1 MKIALLGYGKMGQA
15 IEKIAL
21 ERGHEIVLRKD
32 EFNTYEGLSNA
43 DVAIDFSIPAVA
55 VSNISSCFHE
65 NVPVISG
72 TTGWLEHYDEMVS
85 LCKEKNGTFI
95 SSSNFSLGVNLFFE
109 LNEYLAKMMSKFD
122 TYKVQMEEIHH
133 TQKLDAPSG
142 TAISLAKG
150 VIENSLYT
158 NWTLEEPKTNEIHI
172 EAKRIGTVPGT
183 HTVTYNSPIDAIEIK
198 HTAHN
203 REGFA
208 LGAVIAAEWIVGK
221 KGIFTMKDVLNF
233 NTLV

>member
-1 MKIALLGYGKMGQA
+1 MKIALLGYGKMGQT
-15 IEKIAL
+15 IERIAL
-21 ERGHEIVLRKD
+21 ERGHEIVLKKD

-43 DVAIDFSIPAVA
+43 DVAIDFSIPKVA
-55 VSNISSCFHE
+55 VSNISSCFHA
-65 NVPVISG
+65 NIPVISG
-72 TTGWLEHYDEMVS
+72 TTGWLEHYDEMVA
-85 LCKEKNGTFI
+85 LCEAKKGAFI

-109 LNEYLAKMMSKFD
+109 LNEYLAKMMSKFNS
-122 TYKVQMEEIHH
+122 YQVEMEEIHH

-150 VIENSLYT
+150 VIENSAYT
-158 NWTLEEPKTNEIHI
+158 NWTLDNPKPKEIHI
-172 EAKRIGTVPGT
+172 EAKRIENIPGT
-183 HTVTYNSPIDAIEIK
+183 HTVTYNSIVDSIEIK

-221 KGIFTMKDVLNF
+221 QGVFTMKDVLE
-233 NTLV
+233 LI